1 MRYVTV
7 PDVPRPVSRLTL
19 GSAVFPSLEQAEVN
33 DLLDAW
39 VEGGGTM
46 IDTARIYG
54 GGESDRKL
62 GEWLGAGNRE
72 RLMVLGKGCHPDA
85 DGSRMTVAD
94 LQSDITESLKALQTD
109 HIELYMLHRDDPAVP
124 AGEIV
129 DWLHEQRQAGAIGAF
144 GGSNWSVARVREANA
159 HAEKR
164 GIAGFAATSNYF
176 GLATANEDFWPAV
189 VLIGNEERDWYA
201 ETGTVNFA
209 WSSLGRGYFAGKADG
224 PDADANVAR
233 VYANEVNAAR
243 KVRAE
248 ELGTR
253 RGLTGIQIAG
263 AYAVN
268 QPFPAVALVGAE
280 SAAEARAA
288 AAAGDIELTAA
299 EIRWLETDQ

>member
-54 GGESDRKL
+54 DGESDRKL

-72 RLMVLGKGCHPDA
+72 RLMVLGKGCHSDA
-85 DGSRMTVAD
+85 DGSRMTVQD
-94 LQSDITESLKALQTD
+94 LQTDISESLEALQTD
-109 HIELYMLHRDDPAVP
+109 HIELYMLHRDDPEVP

-129 DWLHEQRQAGAIGAF
+129 DWLHEQRQAGAF

-176 GLATANEDFWPAV
+176 GLATANEDFWPTV
-189 VLIGNEERDWYA
+189 ELISDADRDWYT

-209 WSSLGRGYFAGKADG
+209 WSSLGHGYFAGKADG
-224 PDADANVAR
+224 PDADPNVAR
-233 VYANEVNAAR
+233 VYSNDLNAAR
-243 KVRAE
+243 KARAE
-248 ELGTR
+248 ELGAK

-268 QPFPAVALVGAE
+268 QPFPAIALAGAE

-299 EIRWLETDQ
+299 EIRWLETGQ

>member
-1 MRYVTV
+1 M
-7 PDVPRPVSRLTL
+7 
-19 GSAVFPSLEQAEVN
+19 
-33 DLLDAW
+33 
-39 VEGGGTM
+39 
-46 IDTARIYG
+46 
-54 GGESDRKL
+54 
-62 GEWLGAGNRE
+62 
-72 RLMVLGKGCHPDA
+72 
-85 DGSRMTVAD
+85 
-94 LQSDITESLKALQTD
+94 
-109 HIELYMLHRDDPAVP
+109 
-124 AGEIV
+124 
-129 DWLHEQRQAGAIGAF
+129 
-144 GGSNWSVARVREANA
+144 
-159 HAEKR
+159 
-164 GIAGFAATSNYF
+164 
-176 GLATANEDFWPAV
+176 
-189 VLIGNEERDWYA
+189 LIGNEERDWYA